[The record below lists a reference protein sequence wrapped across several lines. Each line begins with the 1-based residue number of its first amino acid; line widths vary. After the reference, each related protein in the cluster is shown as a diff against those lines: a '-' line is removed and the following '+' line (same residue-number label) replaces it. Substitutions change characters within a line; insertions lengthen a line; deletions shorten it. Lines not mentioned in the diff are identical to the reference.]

1 MAVATERRI
10 QSVNPATL
18 EVVGSVQTT
27 EPEEVQEVVA
37 EARLAQERWAR
48 TSFGERRAL
57 LANVAQVLLRR
68 SDDVAKLITAE
79 TGKPL
84 VEAYAHDVFIALE
97 NIAWTARH
105 AARVLAPERAP
116 FSPFYLKHK
125 RAWLVYEPLGVVAV
139 VAPWNIP
146 LAIPLTQA
154 AAAVAAGNAV
164 VVKPSE
170 LAPLTGDWVERV
182 FAEAGAPPGLVRVVQ
197 GAGDVGDALVRARG
211 VAKILFTGST
221 DVGRKVAAAAAERI
235 VPVTLE
241 LGGNDPMIVFDD
253 ADLDRAVAGALFGAF
268 ANCGQ
273 VCAAVQ
279 RIYVQRTVF
288 EPIVEELTRRAAALK
303 IGRGDDLTTELG
315 PLASERQRARVEELV
330 SETVAAG
337 ATVRTGARRADVGL
351 PGWFYA
357 PTVLTDVA
365 QDAPVMRDE
374 VFGPVVPVTPFG
386 DDDEGVR
393 LANDSRFGLSASVW
407 TRDQARARRLA
418 RMLDVGSVWTND
430 VGYSYGAGQASWGG
444 VKESGYNRSHGK
456 HGLYDVSRVKFAD
469 LDRGA
474 RGVAWWY
481 PYTPESL
488 DGMKAVAELLHAR
501 GLVPKAN
508 ALWRHRRGAVHAA
521 RRYLAG
527 E

>member
-1 MAVATERRI
+1 MAVLAERRLE
-10 QSVNPATL
+10 SVNPATL
-18 EVVGSVQTT
+18 EVVGSVRASAS
-27 EPEEVQEVVA
+27 EEVQEAVT

-48 TSFGERRAL
+48 TTFDERRAL

-68 SDDVAKLITAE
+68 ADEIAGMITAE

-84 VEAYAHDVFIALE
+84 LEAYAHDVFIALE
-97 NIAWTARH
+97 NIAWTARN

-139 VAPWNIP
+139 VSPWNIP

-154 AAAVAAGNAV
+154 VAAVAAGNAV

-170 LAPLTGDWVERV
+170 LAPLVGEWVERA
-182 FAEAGAPPGLVRVVQ
+182 FAEAGAPAGLVRVVH

-221 DVGRKVAAAAAERI
+221 KVGRAVAAAAADRV

-241 LGGNDPMIVFDD
+241 LGGKDAMIVFDD
-253 ADLDRAVAGALFGAF
+253 ADLDRAVSGALFGAF

-273 VCAAVQ
+273 VCAAVE
-279 RIYVQRTVF
+279 RIYVQRRLYGPF
-288 EPIVEELTRRAAALK
+288 AEELARRAEALR
-303 IGRGDDLTTELG
+303 IGRGDDLATEVG
-315 PLASERQRARVEELV
+315 PLVSEQQRERVEELV

-337 ATVRTGARRADVGL
+337 ASVRTGARRADVGL

-357 PTVLTDVA
+357 PTVLTDVP
-365 QDAPVMRDE
+365 QDAPVMREE
-374 VFGPVVPVTPFG
+374 VFGPVVPVTPFA
-386 DDDEGVR
+386 DDLDGIR
-393 LANDSRFGLSASVW
+393 LANDSPFGLSASVW
-407 TRDQARARRLA
+407 TRDEARARRAA

-430 VGYSYGAGQASWGG
+430 VAYSYGAGQASWGG
-444 VKESGYNRSHGK
+444 AKESGYNRSHGK

-469 LDRGA
+469 LDRGKH
-474 RGVAWWY
+474 GVAWWY

-488 DGMKAVAELLHAR
+488 DGIKAIAELIHAR
-501 GLVPKAN
+501 GASAKAR
-508 ALWRHRRGAVHAA
+508 ALWRHRRGAVHLA
-521 RRYLAG
+521 RRYLSGA
-527 E
+527 